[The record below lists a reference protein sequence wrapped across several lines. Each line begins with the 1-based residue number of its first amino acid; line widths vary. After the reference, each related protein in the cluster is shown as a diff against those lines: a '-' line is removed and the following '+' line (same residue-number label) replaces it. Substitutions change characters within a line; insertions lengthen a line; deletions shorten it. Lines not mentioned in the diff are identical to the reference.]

1 MVSPRVR
8 RIATKLALHH
18 LRRQVADPALRE
30 RLTPDFELGC
40 KRILISNDWYPAVS
54 APNVEVVSAGVREV
68 RADSVVTTDGRELPA
83 DVIIFGTGFHVTDP
97 PIAAH
102 LRGRDG
108 RTLAECWNGSPRTYL
123 GVTVTNFP
131 NLFRLGGA
139 GSTTGHNSHVF
150 QEECQ
155 VAYAMDALRLM
166 RARGITSI
174 EARAEEQRAYTEQFT
189 ARLAGTVWSVG
200 GCKSWYQDASGV
212 ASVTWPAPTWEYR
225 RATRRFDPAPY
236 ALRTA
241 GRRAR
246 PRTEPPHR
254 LCRPRPGIP
263 GHDQP
268 RAQPGRPRRR
278 QPSSGRRRRTV
289 TAAHSARPRKVNDII
304 ANPLPVPLAA
314 RQQPDDMV
322 WIPGGRF
329 TMGSDRHYPEEARA
343 HPVSVDGFWMDPHP
357 VTNAQFQGFA
367 EATGYRTIAERPAD
381 PAGYPGADPAMLPP
395 ASAPFHLSPGAGSIP
410 PPE

>member
-18 LRRQVADPALRE
+18 LRKQVADPALRE

-139 GSTTGHNSHVF
+139 GSATGHNSHVF

-212 ASVTWPAPTWEYR
+212 ASVTWPAPTREYR

-241 GRRAR
+241 GA
-246 PRTEPPHR
+246 
-254 LCRPRPGIP
+254 
-263 GHDQP
+263 
-268 RAQPGRPRRR
+268 APRREL
-278 QPSSGRRRRTV
+278 SLHTAS
-289 TAAHSARPRKVNDII
+289 AAHDPGDLVMTSLAHNLVAREGDNLR
-304 ANPLPVPLAA
+304 
-314 RQQPDDMV
+314 
-322 WIPGGRF
+322 
-329 TMGSDRHYPEEARA
+329 
-343 HPVSVDGFWMDPHP
+343 
-357 VTNAQFQGFA
+357 
-367 EATGYRTIAERPAD
+367 
-381 PAGYPGADPAMLPP
+381 
-395 ASAPFHLSPGAGSIP
+395 
-410 PPE
+410 

>member
-1 MVSPRVR
+1 M
-8 RIATKLALHH
+8 
-18 LRRQVADPALRE
+18 
-30 RLTPDFELGC
+30 
-40 KRILISNDWYPAVS
+40 
-54 APNVEVVSAGVREV
+54 
-68 RADSVVTTDGRELPA
+68 VTTDGREHPA

-139 GSTTGHNSHVF
+139 GSATGHNSHVF

-174 EARAEEQRAYTEQFT
+174 EARAEEQRAYIEQFT

-212 ASVTWPAPTWEYR
+212 ASVNWPAPTREYR

-236 ALRTA
+236 DAAHRRRDRPAALSRTPL
-241 GRRAR
+241 
-246 PRTEPPHR
+246 PRTT
-254 LCRPRPGIP
+254 
-263 GHDQP
+263 
-268 RAQPGRPRRR
+268 GRTW
-278 QPSSGRRRRTV
+278 S
-289 TAAHSARPRKVNDII
+289 
-304 ANPLPVPLAA
+304 
-314 RQQPDDMV
+314 
-322 WIPGGRF
+322 
-329 TMGSDRHYPEEARA
+329 
-343 HPVSVDGFWMDPHP
+343 
-357 VTNAQFQGFA
+357 
-367 EATGYRTIAERPAD
+367 
-381 PAGYPGADPAMLPP
+381 
-395 ASAPFHLSPGAGSIP
+395 
-410 PPE
+410 